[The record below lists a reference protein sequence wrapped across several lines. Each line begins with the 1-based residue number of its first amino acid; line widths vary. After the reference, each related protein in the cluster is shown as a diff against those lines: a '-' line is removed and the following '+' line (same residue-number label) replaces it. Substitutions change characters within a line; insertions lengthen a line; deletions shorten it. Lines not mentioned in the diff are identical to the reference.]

1 MTEVGLDPER
11 ETVAAA
17 GRRLAATGLVTGVRG
32 LRHAGVADGVLAAL
46 EDRRAAL
53 LSGHGAVVHA
63 AGVGEAVELTA
74 LLEWACTVF
83 WRTAAIGTP
92 RTLGE
97 AEVAQAREGL
107 DWTRRVS
114 S

>member
-1 MTEVGLDPER
+1 M
-11 ETVAAA
+11 
-17 GRRLAATGLVTGVRG
+17 
-32 LRHAGVADGVLAAL
+32 ADGVLAAL

-83 WRTAAIGTP
+83 WRAAAIGTP